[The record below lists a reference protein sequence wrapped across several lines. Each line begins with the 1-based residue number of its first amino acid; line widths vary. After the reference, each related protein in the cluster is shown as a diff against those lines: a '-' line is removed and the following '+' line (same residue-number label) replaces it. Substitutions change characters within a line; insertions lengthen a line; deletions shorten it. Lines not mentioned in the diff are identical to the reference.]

1 MPRFPKNLDWT
12 NATIVKTKE
21 QTRNGIFIVTTTD
34 ITTPPLMT
42 NWDFIIVPFLTR
54 IISYPMPH
62 QNADISSILLA
73 FACPISGRDNHQTIE
88 QLTGTRVYFAHAYS
102 PHERGSNENRNRVL
116 RRFIPK
122 GQAIEELSD
131 YQLVQINW
139 YLNSRPLKCLN
150 WHTPIEIFLLNLR
163 H

>member
-1 MPRFPKNLDWT
+1 MGT
-12 NATIVKTKE
+12 TILSFQNRVVIETLHNEGRSLRYIANYLGFSKTTIFNELHRLNSEYRAE
-21 QTRNGIFIVTTTD
+21 QR
-34 ITTPPLMT
+34 
-42 NWDFIIVPFLTR
+42 
-54 IISYPMPH
+54 
-62 QNADISSILLA
+62 
-73 FACPISGRDNHQTIE
+73 
-88 QLTGTRVYFAHAYS
+88 TGTPVYFTHAYS

-131 YQLVQINW
+131 RQLVQINW
-139 YLNSRPLKCLN
+139 HLNSRPLKCLN